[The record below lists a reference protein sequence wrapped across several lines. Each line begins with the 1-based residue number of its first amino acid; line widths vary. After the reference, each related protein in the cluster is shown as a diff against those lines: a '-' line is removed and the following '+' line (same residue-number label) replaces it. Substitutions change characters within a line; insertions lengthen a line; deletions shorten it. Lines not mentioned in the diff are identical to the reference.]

1 MFTKLA
7 NSSFVDVVDVESYWK
22 LVFKIKKVVSG
33 STITGVT
40 DATLNGAN
48 AVTKLLFC
56 SVVRFSPVVDLI
68 DIKTLPYSGLDDT
81 PVLVSK
87 LPSSPPHTET
97 ACVFGNN
104 FLV

>member
-1 MFTKLA
+1 M
-7 NSSFVDVVDVESYWK
+7 
-22 LVFKIKKVVSG
+22 KVVSG

-56 SVVRFSPVVDLI
+56 TVVRFCPVVDLI
-68 DIKTLPYSGLDDT
+68 EINTLPYSGLDDT

-87 LPSSPPHTET
+87 LPSSPPQTET
-97 ACVFGNN
+97 ACVLGNN
-104 FLV
+104 FLAYVL